1 MKLKNRN
8 VVTVTAY
15 IYFYNWKGK
24 TMNTTQKFLKDER
37 GLETVEYAIILG
49 LIVAGT
55 IGLILTLGNWVRTQ
69 FSTVT
74 GALPTSVIPLP

>member
-1 MKLKNRN
+1 METMK
-8 VVTVTAY
+8 
-15 IYFYNWKGK
+15 
-24 TMNTTQKFLKDER
+24 KFLKDES

-55 IGLILTLGNWVRTQ
+55 ITLIVTLGNWVRTQ

-74 GALPTSVIPLP
+74 NALPTSVIPLT